1 MKFYSKGC
9 KKWAI
14 PEKIQ
19 TGVRGVEDMEFLVI
33 YIEEKRVPHNFAEF
47 SEMKACFLC
56 NF

>member
-33 YIEEKRVPHNFAEF
+33 YIEEKGVPHNFAEF
-47 SEMKACFLC
+47 SEMKDCFLC